1 MRFNRCFPERAPL
14 YYEAGFNT
22 LDKIANLTSEEFISK
37 VQEFIDKT
45 NYDAIAPL
53 PKEAV
58 NTVNRAKKLPRI
70 IAW

>member
-14 YYEAGFNT
+14 YYEAGFDT

-58 NTVNRAKKLPRI
+58 NTVNTAKKLPRI
-70 IAW
+70 IEW